1 MIRILLACMKF
12 LGKCPCP
19 HCLVSKDKIGR
30 LGDKH
35 DWLTRT
41 HDYRIDDRH
50 RQHWI
55 ERVREMIFIEG
66 RGVISQAVE
75 RLIGAKS
82 LVPTRV
88 RSIQT

>member
-1 MIRILLACMKF
+1 MKF

-19 HCLVSKDKIGR
+19 HCLVSKDKIDR

-35 DWLTRT
+35 DRLTRT

-50 RQHWI
+50 RQRWI

-66 RGVISQAVE
+66 RSVISQAVE

-88 RSIQT
+88 RSNQM